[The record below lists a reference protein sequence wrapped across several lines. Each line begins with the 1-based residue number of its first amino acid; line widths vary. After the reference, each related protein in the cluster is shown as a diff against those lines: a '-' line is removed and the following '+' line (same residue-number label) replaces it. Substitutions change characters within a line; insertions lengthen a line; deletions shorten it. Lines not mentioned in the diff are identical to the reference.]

1 MCIRIK
7 KERGKWCKIRL
18 IVKLYWTLISD
29 LSLQGGAFYKDH
41 LPLLGECGP
50 ANGRSGPHGL
60 AVGDLVNVDLEL
72 EIVQHLQHGEDWL
85 ATLTF
90 GNHVWKIYDVY

>member
-1 MCIRIK
+1 M
-7 KERGKWCKIRL
+7 
-18 IVKLYWTLISD
+18 
-29 LSLQGGAFYKDH
+29 SLQGGAFYKDH

-72 EIVQHLQHGEDWL
+72 EIVQHLQHG
-85 ATLTF
+85 
-90 GNHVWKIYDVY
+90 KS

>member
-1 MCIRIK
+1 MCNRKKK
-7 KERGKWCKIRL
+7 KEQIDDIDKY
-18 IVKLYWTLISD
+18 IVQLYWNLTSD
-29 LSLQGGAFYKDH
+29 MSLQGGAFYKDH

-72 EIVQHLQHGEDWL
+72 EIVQHLQHGEGWL

-90 GNHVWKIYDVY
+90 GNHVWKIYDIY

>member
-1 MCIRIK
+1 MD
-7 KERGKWCKIRL
+7 
-18 IVKLYWTLISD
+18 WTLISD
-29 LSLQGGAFYKDH
+29 ISLQGGAFYKDH

-72 EIVQHLQHGEDWL
+72 EIVQHLQHGEDCWNNL
-85 ATLTF
+85 IF
-90 GNHVWKIYDVY
+90 GNHVWKYMISNRFGSNQKQL

>member
-1 MCIRIK
+1 M
-7 KERGKWCKIRL
+7 KEINDYLNRYN
-18 IVKLYWTLISD
+18 VNLYWTLISD
-29 LSLQGGAFYKDH
+29 MSLQGGAFYKDH

-72 EIVQHLQHGEDWL
+72 EIVQHLQHG
-85 ATLTF
+85 
-90 GNHVWKIYDVY
+90 